1 MSEPALAPA
10 LMPALQTS
18 VSPTSGLSTGDLVTL
33 KVTAFAKTGVDLA
46 VPEQAL
52 SPFEVVDKRST
63 ILTKDGGRQ
72 FTFEL
77 DLLILEPG
85 KHTLPELSVRVV
97 GPKGEL
103 AELKT
108 PAKTLTVSSLLAN
121 EPNAAPRPIT
131 KPVVVM
137 QDDYTLAYAGGGLL
151 TIGLI
156 ILATI
161 LVQRWLA
168 RRPKTLPP
176 PPPPRPAW
184 ELAIEKLEQ
193 LRRRK
198 DALLAAERG
207 EELVDG
213 VSEVLREYLGKRY
226 GFDGL
231 ESTSDEILT
240 RLEGLRPHRLSLS
253 GVQLLLA
260 QCDLVKFARLPP
272 DAAQCDDLFDGV
284 QGLIRATTP
293 LPTPA
298 GAGEPA
304 RHEARP

>member
-1 MSEPALAPA
+1 MSEPTLAPA
-10 LMPALQTS
+10 LMPSLTTS
-18 VSPTSGLSTGDLVTL
+18 VSPTSGLATGDIVTL
-33 KVTAFAKTGVDLA
+33 KVSAFAKNGVDLA

-63 ILTKDGGRQ
+63 IVKQGDGRK
-72 FTFEL
+72 FNFEI

-85 KHTLPELSVRVV
+85 QHTLPELTVRVV

-108 PAKTLTVSSLLAN
+108 PAKNLTVSSVLAN
-121 EPNAAPRPIT
+121 EPNAAPRPAT

-137 QDDYTLAYAGGGLL
+137 QDDYTLAYVGGGILA
-151 TIGLI
+151 IAI
-156 ILATI
+156 IIAATI

-184 ELAIEKLEQ
+184 EVALEKLEQ

-198 DALLAAERG
+198 EQLIAAERG

-240 RLEGLRPHRLSLS
+240 RLETLRPHRLSLS

-293 LPTPA
+293 PPPA
-298 GAGEPA
+298 DGPRA
-304 RHEARP
+304 EARP

>member
-1 MSEPALAPA
+1 MTEPALAPD
-10 LMPALQTS
+10 LLPTLQTGFT
-18 VSPTSGLSTGDLVTL
+18 PTSGLKTGDLVTL
-33 KVTAFAKTGVDLA
+33 KISALTKPGIDLA

-52 SPFEVVDKRST
+52 KPFELLDKRST

-72 FTFEL
+72 FNFEL

-85 KHTLPELSVRVV
+85 NHTIPALTVRVV

-108 PAKTLTVSSLLAN
+108 PAKTVSVASMLAN
-121 EPNAAPRPIT
+121 EPNALPRPVT

-137 QDDYTLAYAGGGLL
+137 QDDYTLAYAGGGVVA
-151 TIGLI
+151 IALI
-156 ILATI
+156 IAITI

-184 ELAIEKLEQ
+184 ELALEKLEQ

-240 RLEGLRPHRLSLS
+240 RLETLRPNRLSLS

-272 DAAQCDDLFDGV
+272 EAAQCDDLFDGV

-293 LPTPA
+293 VQGPPSTPQ
-298 GAGEPA
+298 
-304 RHEARP
+304 EAHP

>member
-1 MSEPALAPA
+1 MTEPALAPA
-10 LMPALQTS
+10 LMPTLQSS
-18 VSPTSGLSTGDLVTL
+18 VSPTSGLHTGDLVTL
-33 KVTAFAKTGVDLA
+33 KLSAFAKNGVDLA
-46 VPEQAL
+46 VPEQTLA
-52 SPFEVVDKRST
+52 PFELVDKRAT
-63 ILTKDGGRQ
+63 IVPKDGGKQ

-77 DLLILEPG
+77 DLLILDPG
-85 KHTLPELSVRVV
+85 QHTLPALSVRVV

-108 PAKTLTVSSLLAN
+108 PSQTLTVSSLLAN
-121 EPNAAPRPIT
+121 EPNAAPKPAT

-137 QDDYTLAYAGGGLL
+137 QDDYTLAYVGGGVLALALL
-151 TIGLI
+151 
-156 ILATI
+156 ILAT
-161 LVQRWLA
+161 LFVQRWLG
-168 RRPKTLPP
+168 RRPKILPP

-184 ELAIEKLEQ
+184 EVALEKLEQ

-198 DALLAAERG
+198 ESLLAAERG
-207 EELVDG
+207 EELVDS

-240 RLEGLRPHRLSLS
+240 RLETLRPHRLSLS

-272 DAAQCDDLFDGV
+272 DPAQCDDLFDGV
-284 QGLIRATTP
+284 QGMIRATTP
-293 LPTPA
+293 PQTPA
-298 GAGEPA
+298 SEAA
-304 RHEARP
+304 RQEART

>member
-1 MSEPALAPA
+1 MTEPALAPE
-10 LMPALQTS
+10 LLPTLQTS
-18 VSPTSGLSTGDLVTL
+18 LTPTSGLKTGDLITL
-33 KVTAFAKTGVDLA
+33 KISALAKPGIDLA
-46 VPEQAL
+46 VPEQEL
-52 SPFEVVDKRST
+52 KPFELLDKRSS

-72 FTFEL
+72 FSFEL

-85 KHTLPELSVRVV
+85 NHTVPALTVRVV

-108 PAKTLTVSSLLAN
+108 TAKTVSVSSMLAN
-121 EPNAAPRPIT
+121 EPNALPRPVT

-137 QDDYTLAYAGGGLL
+137 QDDYTLAYVGGGIVA
-151 TIGLI
+151 TAVI
-156 ILATI
+156 IAITI
-161 LVQRWLA
+161 LVQRWLK

-184 ELAIEKLEQ
+184 DLALEKLEQ

-240 RLEGLRPHRLSLS
+240 RLEKLRPHRLSLS

-272 DAAQCDDLFDGV
+272 EAGQCDELFDGV
-284 QGLIRATTP
+284 HGLICATKP
-293 LPTPA
+293 SQTPA
-298 GAGEPA
+298 ANA
-304 RHEARP
+304 QEARP